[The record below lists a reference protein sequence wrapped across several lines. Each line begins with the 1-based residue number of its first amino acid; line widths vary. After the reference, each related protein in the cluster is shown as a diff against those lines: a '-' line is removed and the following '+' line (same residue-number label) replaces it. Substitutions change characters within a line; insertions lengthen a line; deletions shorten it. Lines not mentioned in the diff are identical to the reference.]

1 LDAAIARKLRE
12 TQWMQRQTLF
22 VYINDHIAGSMAALE
37 LIDHLIKSHTGQP
50 LESFFLDLQREIK
63 SDQEPLKQLLGKA
76 QQKESVFRKLAAW
89 MTEKFA
95 RSKIKIAGEQSGGLG
110 LVQALEMLAL
120 GIRGKQLLWRAL
132 AISSWRPLQ
141 DVDLAR
147 LEQRAIEQ
155 QERVEEK
162 RLAAAQ
168 EAFND
173 A

>member
-1 LDAAIARKLRE
+1 
-12 TQWMQRQTLF
+12 MQRQALF
-22 VYINDHIAGSMAALE
+22 VYINDHIAGSVAALE
-37 LIDHLIKSHTGQP
+37 LIDHLIKSQAGQP
-50 LESFFLDLQREIK
+50 LESFFVDLRREIK
-63 SDQEPLKQLLGKA
+63 SDQELLKQLLVNA
-76 QQKESVFRKLAAW
+76 EQKESLFRKLAAW
-89 MTEKFA
+89 MAEKFV
-95 RSKIKIAGEQSGGLG
+95 RSKIKVAGEQFGGLG
-110 LVQALEMLAL
+110 LVQAFEMLAL

-132 AISSWRPLQ
+132 AISNWHPLK

-162 RLAAAQ
+162 RLAAAR